1 MIGFAKVIE
10 WVYLLAKGQSRSV
23 FNHYPRAAFSPRQTG
38 ESDMD
43 LAVGSSGSKGGQ
55 GARKAEPGNT
65 HDDHAG
71 MPPSGM
77 RKSGNARGGSSRR
90 QRGGPNAAIST
101 LIEGEI
107 IPQLLVAHR
116 MRPGRL
122 PTHGGG
128 VITPEEVAR
137 FSPLPLTLQA
147 DELLIYV
154 EEYLARGVGIDAIFV
169 DLLAPAARRLGVLWE
184 EDLCDFLDV
193 TIGLWRLQE
202 VMREIA
208 WGSPV
213 ITGPMRAPCRALF
226 SPMPGEQH
234 SFGATMVHEVFV
246 RAAWDSEVLVAP
258 DMRQLV
264 AKVANKSYDLVG
276 LTLSCEVTTES
287 LARTIKAIRSVS
299 MCQDLRILVGGHAVN
314 ANPALAME
322 AGADG
327 SAVDA
332 PGALALAN
340 RLVGAAT
347 HRTVNAG

>member
-1 MIGFAKVIE
+1 
-10 WVYLLAKGQSRSV
+10 
-23 FNHYPRAAFSPRQTG
+23 
-38 ESDMD
+38 
-43 LAVGSSGSKGGQ
+43 
-55 GARKAEPGNT
+55 
-65 HDDHAG
+65 
-71 MPPSGM
+71 
-77 RKSGNARGGSSRR
+77 
-90 QRGGPNAAIST
+90 
-101 LIEGEI
+101 
-107 IPQLLVAHR
+107 LLVAHR
-116 MRPGRL
+116 LRPERPSRSSG
-122 PTHGGG
+122 TS
-128 VITPEEVAR
+128 ISAEDVAN
-137 FSPLPLTLQA
+137 FAPLPLVLQA
-147 DELLIYV
+147 DELLAHVEGYV
-154 EEYLARGVGIDAIFV
+154 DRCVGIDAIFV
-169 DLLAPAARRLGVLWE
+169 DLLAPTARRLGEMWE
-184 EDLCDFLDV
+184 DDSCDFLDV

-276 LTLSCEVTTES
+276 LTVSCEVTTES
-287 LARTIKAIRSVS
+287 LSRTIKAIRSVS

-327 SAVDA
+327 SAIDA